1 MVNGFLS
8 LFISGVKYPFQ
19 AIAHICPIQISA
31 ARKPFPYPY
40 KFVSVL
46 RKIIPHQA
54 FVLLPIHS
62 NFSGR
67 INCYCLKIQNSGGL
81 NEKILLVVL
90 ALILVA
96 LPLTACDNNDDNKI
110 IVNETTHSI
119 FYAPQYLAMAL
130 GYFEE
135 AGYEI
140 ELINGQGS
148 DLSMTAVVT
157 GAADIALLGPETVL
171 YVYQQGRQDYPV
183 VFGQLTKRDGSFLV
197 GREFEPDFDWSNL
210 AGKEIIMGRRGG
222 MPAMTLQYVLNQHGY
237 RDGENITMNYDVP
250 FALTGPSFVSGT
262 GDYVALFEPTA
273 SELEKEK
280 SGFIVESIGAES
292 GEVPYTCF
300 VATQE
305 YIKNNTKK
313 LEKYLDCIYRA
324 TQYLLS
330 HDNASI
336 AELLLPYFEGSDKD
350 TIASALGNYRANDSW
365 VIYPSMTEDSF
376 NRMQDIMQNAG
387 ELSDRIEFSKV
398 IDNSIA
404 DKIGR

>member
-1 MVNGFLS
+1 
-8 LFISGVKYPFQ
+8 
-19 AIAHICPIQISA
+19 
-31 ARKPFPYPY
+31 
-40 KFVSVL
+40 
-46 RKIIPHQA
+46 
-54 FVLLPIHS
+54 
-62 NFSGR
+62 
-67 INCYCLKIQNSGGL
+67 
-81 NEKILLVVL
+81 
-90 ALILVA
+90 
-96 LPLTACDNNDDNKI
+96 
-110 IVNETTHSI
+110 
-119 FYAPQYLAMAL
+119 
-130 GYFEE
+130 
-135 AGYEI
+135 
-140 ELINGQGS
+140 
-148 DLSMTAVVT
+148 
-157 GAADIALLGPETVL
+157 
-171 YVYQQGRQDYPV
+171 
-183 VFGQLTKRDGSFLV
+183 
-197 GREFEPDFDWSNL
+197 
-210 AGKEIIMGRRGG
+210 MGRRGG

>member
-1 MVNGFLS
+1 M
-8 LFISGVKYPFQ
+8 K
-19 AIAHICPIQISA
+19 
-31 ARKPFPYPY
+31 
-40 KFVSVL
+40 
-46 RKIIPHQA
+46 
-54 FVLLPIHS
+54 
-62 NFSGR
+62 
-67 INCYCLKIQNSGGL
+67 
-81 NEKILLVVL
+81 KILLVVL

-313 LEKYLDCIYRA
+313 LEKYLDCIYRC
-324 TQYLLS
+324 LLYTS
-330 HDNASI
+330 
-336 AELLLPYFEGSDKD
+336 
-350 TIASALGNYRANDSW
+350 
-365 VIYPSMTEDSF
+365 PSPRD
-376 NRMQDIMQNAG
+376 A
-387 ELSDRIEFSKV
+387 
-398 IDNSIA
+398 
-404 DKIGR
+404 